1 MAASD
6 VARLLVLAGLWGGS
20 FVFIRVAVPTMGPLW
35 LAFSRPALAFVVLFG
50 VAVAQSSVPALRER
64 WREYL
69 IVGTVNS
76 ALPFALYA
84 FAEQTV
90 NASTA
95 AILNA
100 TSPFFGAAIAA
111 VWLKEPLRLRQ
122 VAGMGLGIGGVVWLV
137 GWHAEP
143 LSAPMVVAMLA
154 CLAAALCYGI
164 ASVYSKLRMSA
175 VPSTAI
181 ALYSQLMAAIVLAP
195 AVSLAPLP
203 VAPSALVAANV
214 LALSL
219 ASTAYAY
226 RLYFRLIANVGPARA
241 LTVTFLI
248 PLFGVLWGVAFL
260 SEPLASNMIF
270 GGALIL
276 AGTWLATRG
285 STPASPVVS
294 SGRGADQTSSAAG
307 PRTCVRNSR

>member
-20 FVFIRVAVPTMGPLW
+20 FVFIRVAVPALGPLW

-50 VAVAQSSVPALRER
+50 LAVAHGGLPALRER

-69 IVGTVNS
+69 VVGTVNS

-111 VWLKEPLRLRQ
+111 LWLKEPLTLRQ
-122 VAGMGLGIGGVVWLV
+122 LAGMGLGIGGVVWLV

-143 LSAPMVVAMLA
+143 LSVSMVVAMLA
-154 CLAAALCYGI
+154 CLGAALCYGI
-164 ASVYSKLRMSA
+164 ASVYTKLRMSG

-181 ALYSQLMAAIVLAP
+181 ALYSQLMAAIALAP

-203 VAPSALVAANV
+203 VVPSPLVAANV
-214 LALSL
+214 LALAV

-248 PLFGVLWGVAFL
+248 PLFGVLWGVTFL
-260 SEPLASNMIF
+260 GEPLAGNMIF

-285 STPASPVVS
+285 TVPRSAAERDRQR
-294 SGRGADQTSSAAG
+294 SGQTSSAAG
-307 PRTCVRNSR
+307 PRTCVRSSR